1 MSHAAQAIAT
11 YHGAIKA
18 DRERAVYWMEWLL
31 ARESERHL
39 EYGGKP
45 IPTLLRPAFID
56 ASQAAR
62 VARVVGILAD
72 ALERVLRDY
81 LTYPEVRR
89 EIPFEPGTAD
99 LLALPTGLTRNV
111 IVARYDAFLG
121 PDFLRFNEFNTD
133 SPASM
138 AWNEVQHGLFSELP
152 MMDEVKKRF
161 GIAPENSAEVLVDAL
176 LGAYQDFGLN
186 DSPRLLITDWDGV
199 STRAEF
205 EEVKERFERRGIPA
219 AIADPRAI
227 EMHNGLAVADGFA
240 ANLIYRRVVW
250 SELLPKLE
258 ECNGLVDALRGDTV
272 CVANPLAAKIA
283 GNKAC
288 MAYLSNPTHRD
299 RFTSEQW
306 QTIRAHVPWTAV
318 LRHGLVDHEGNKV
331 DPFELAAGDPAGFVI
346 KPLNSYGG
354 RGVMLGDQVT
364 GAEWEE
370 RLALVEGEPDGWC
383 LQARIQIPAEVF
395 PWISEAGLGWE
406 SRNVNLNPY
415 VLGGRYGGALTR
427 LSKSPVINVSAGGG
441 MVPTFVVTGPRQ
453 S

>member
-1 MSHAAQAIAT
+1 MSHAAQAIAA
-11 YHGAIKA
+11 YHEAVEA
-18 DRERAVYWMEWLL
+18 DRERAGYWMEWLL
-31 ARESERHL
+31 ARESERNL

-56 ASQAAR
+56 ATQASR

-72 ALERVLRDY
+72 ALERVLQDY
-81 LTYPEVRR
+81 MTHPEVRR

-99 LLALPTGLTRNV
+99 LLSMPTGLTRNV
-111 IVARYDAFLG
+111 IVARYDAFQG
-121 PDFLRFNEFNTD
+121 PDYLRFNEFNTD

-138 AWNEVQHGLFSELP
+138 AWNQVQHGLFSELP

-161 GIAPENSAEVLVDAL
+161 GIAPENSGEVLVEAL
-176 LGAYQDFGLN
+176 LGAYGDFGLN
-186 DSPRLLITDWDGV
+186 ERPRLLITDWDGV

-205 EEVKERFERRGIPA
+205 EEVKRRFELRGIPA

-227 EMHNGLAVADGFA
+227 EMQNGLAVADGFA

-250 SELLPKLE
+250 SELLEKLD
-258 ECNGLVDALRGDTV
+258 ECSGLVAALRSDSV

-288 MAYLSNPTHRD
+288 MAYLSNPANRH
-299 RFTSEQW
+299 RFTAEQW
-306 QTIRAHVPWTAV
+306 ETIQEHVPWTAV
-318 LRHGLVDHEGNKV
+318 LRHGPVSFEDAQV
-331 DPFELAAGDPAGFVI
+331 DPFDLAAACREGFVI

-364 GAEWEE
+364 ETEWEE

-383 LQARIQIPAEVF
+383 LQARIPIPSETF
-395 PWISEAGLGWE
+395 PWITDGLGWE
-406 SRNVNLNPY
+406 LRNVNLNPY

-441 MVPTFVVTGPRQ
+441 MVPTIVVTGPNE
-453 S
+453 SP

>member
-1 MSHAAQAIAT
+1 VSHAANAIAT
-11 YHGAIKA
+11 YHKAIKA
-18 DRERAVYWMEWLL
+18 DGERAAYWMEWLL
-31 ARESERHL
+31 ARESERFL
-39 EYGGKP
+39 QYGGKP

-56 ASQAAR
+56 SDQAAR

-81 LTYPEVRR
+81 LTHPEVRQ

-99 LLALPTGLTRNV
+99 LLAMPTGLTRNV

-121 PDFLRFNEFNTD
+121 PDYLRFNEFNTD

-138 AWNEVQHGLFSELP
+138 AWNEIQHGLFEELP
-152 MMDEVKKRF
+152 MMAAVKKSF
-161 GIAPENSAEVLVDAL
+161 AIAPEHSAEALVEAL
-176 LGAYQDFGLN
+176 LGAYRDYGL
-186 DSPRLLITDWDGV
+186 SEAPRLLITDWADV

-205 EEVKERFERRGIPA
+205 EVVKERFERRGIAA
-219 AIADPRAI
+219 AIADPRVI
-227 EMHNGLAVADGFA
+227 EMRNGMAVADGFE

-250 SELLPKLE
+250 SELLPKLT
-258 ECNGLVDALRGDTV
+258 ECNGLVDALRSDTV

-288 MAYLSNPTHRD
+288 MAYLSNPDHRD
-299 RFTSEQW
+299 RFTHEQW
-306 QTIRAHVPWTAV
+306 ETIRAHVPWTAV
-318 LRHGLVDHEGNKV
+318 LRHGGVDYEGKKI
-331 DPFELAAGDPAGFVI
+331 DPFDLAAADPAGFVI

-354 RGVMLGDQVT
+354 RGVMLGDQVSV
-364 GAEWEE
+364 AEWEE
-370 RLALVEGEPDGWC
+370 RLAQVEGEPDGWC
-383 LQARIQIPAEVF
+383 LQARIPIPAEIF
-395 PWISEAGLGWE
+395 PWVTDGLGWE

-441 MVPTFVVTGPRQ
+441 MVPTFVVTGRT

>member
-1 MSHAAQAIAT
+1 MSHAAQAIAA
-11 YHGAIKA
+11 YHEAIEA
-18 DRERAVYWMEWLL
+18 DRERAVFWMEWLL
-31 ARESERHL
+31 ARESERKL

-56 ASQAAR
+56 GSQAAR

-81 LTYPEVRR
+81 LTYPEVRK

-138 AWNEVQHGLFSELP
+138 AWNEDQHELFSELP
-152 MMDEVKKRF
+152 MMEHVKKRF
-161 GIAPENSAEVLVDAL
+161 SIAPERSAEHLVDAL
-176 LGAYQDFGLN
+176 LGAYQDYGL
-186 DSPRLLITDWDGV
+186 DTPPRVIIADWDEV
-199 STRAEF
+199 PTRAEF
-205 EEVKERFERRGIPA
+205 EVIKERFERRGIPA
-219 AIADPRAI
+219 TIADPRAI
-227 EMHNGLAVADGFA
+227 EMRNGLAVADGFA

-250 SELLPKLE
+250 SELLPKLD
-258 ECNGLVDALRGDTV
+258 ECSGLVEALRGDTV

-288 MAYLSNPTHRD
+288 MAYLSNPAHRN
-299 RFTSEQW
+299 RFTAEQW
-306 QTIRAHVPWTAV
+306 ETICNHVPWTAV
-318 LRHGLVDHEGNKV
+318 LRHGIVQHEEKEV
-331 DPFELAAGDPAGFVI
+331 DPFDLAAKNREAFVI

-364 GAEWEE
+364 GADWEE

-383 LQARIQIPAEVF
+383 LQARIQVPSEVF
-395 PWISEAGLGWE
+395 PWVTDDLGWE
-406 SRNVNLNPY
+406 PRNVNLNPY
-415 VLGGRYGGALTR
+415 VLGGRYSGSLTR
-427 LSKSPVINVSAGGG
+427 LSKSPIINVSAGGG
-441 MVPTFVVTGPRQ
+441 MVPTFVVTGPVT
-453 S
+453 

>member
-1 MSHAAQAIAT
+1 MSHAAQAIAA
-11 YHGAIKA
+11 YHQAIEA
-18 DRERAVYWMEWLL
+18 DRERAAYWMQWLL
-31 ARESERHL
+31 ARESERNL
-39 EYGGKP
+39 QYGGKP

-56 ASQAAR
+56 AAQAAR

-72 ALERVLRDY
+72 ALEQVLSDY
-81 LTYPEVRR
+81 LEHPEVRH

-99 LLALPTGLTRNV
+99 LLAMPTGLTRNV

-121 PDFLRFNEFNTD
+121 QDYLRFNEFNTD

-138 AWNEVQHGLFSELP
+138 AWNEVQHGLFEELP
-152 MMDEVKKRF
+152 MMAKVKKRF
-161 GIAPENSAEVLVDAL
+161 STAPESSGEILVDAL
-176 LGAYQDFGLN
+176 LGAYHDYGLK
-186 DSPRLLITDWDGV
+186 DSPRLIISDWDEV
-199 STRAEF
+199 STRTEF
-205 EEVKERFERRGIPA
+205 EVIKERFEQRGIPA
-219 AIADPRAI
+219 AIADPRNI
-227 EMHNGLAVADGFA
+227 QMRNGLAVSDGFE

-250 SELLPKLE
+250 SELLEKLD
-258 ECNGLVDALRGDTV
+258 ECGGLVDALRCNSV

-288 MAYLSNPTHRD
+288 MAYLSNPNHRD
-299 RFTSEQW
+299 RFTDEQW

-318 LRHGLVDHEGNKV
+318 LRHGVVNYEGEEV
-331 DPFELAAGDPAGFVI
+331 DPFDIAAGNRIGFVI

-364 GAEWEE
+364 ETEWEE

-383 LQARIQIPAEVF
+383 LQARIPVPAEVF
-395 PWISEAGLGWE
+395 PWVTDGLGWE

-427 LSKSPVINVSAGGG
+427 LSKSPIINVSAGGG
-441 MVPTFVVTGPRQ
+441 MVPTFVVNGPIK
-453 S
+453 